1 MLDLLRD
8 KPPCSVTY
16 LILGPL
22 TNLARMLRSDGA
34 LMRELIGRVVIMGST
49 FYVPGNI
56 TASAKCVP
64 LRFSL
69 ISVG

>member
-1 MLDLLRD
+1 M
-8 KPPCSVTY
+8 TY
-16 LILGPL
+16 IVLGPL

-34 LMRELIGRVVIMGST
+34 LVRERIGRAVIMGVT
-49 FYVPGNI
+49 FVVPGNI
-56 TASAKCVP
+56 TASAECAP